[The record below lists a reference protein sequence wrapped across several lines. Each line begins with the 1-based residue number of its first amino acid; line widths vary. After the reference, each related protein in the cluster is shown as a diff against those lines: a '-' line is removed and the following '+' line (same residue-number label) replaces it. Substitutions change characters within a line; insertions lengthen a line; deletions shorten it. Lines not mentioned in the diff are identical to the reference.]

1 MVMKKLIC
9 DHGHVFYKSSD
20 CRSCPECEKLKKP
33 PSGFMS
39 GLSAPARRA
48 LINAGITS
56 VKLLSKMSVDEL
68 LQLHG
73 LGPSSIPKLRSALLK
88 ENLDFKTKN

>member
-1 MVMKKLIC
+1 MKKLIC

-20 CRSCPECEKLKKP
+20 CRSCPECEKFEKP
-33 PSGFMS
+33 SSGFLS

-56 VKLLSKMSVDEL
+56 NKLLSKMSVNEL
-68 LQLHG
+68 LKLHG

-88 ENLDFKTKN
+88 ENLDFKTNN